1 MSVPHD
7 SVHGRPDIDHGGLH
21 ALDWLAMVLMIV
33 GGLNWGLVGATG
45 VDLVATLLGE
55 MTLASRAVYLLVG
68 LSALYGFVLM
78 ARLGREPGR

>member
-7 SVHGRPDIDHGGLH
+7 SVHGRPAIDHGGLH
-21 ALDWLAMVLMIV
+21 ALDWLAMVLMIL

-45 VDLVATLLGE
+45 FDLMATLLGE

-68 LSALYGFVLM
+68 LAALYGIYLLTKM
-78 ARLGREPGR
+78 ARHRVA